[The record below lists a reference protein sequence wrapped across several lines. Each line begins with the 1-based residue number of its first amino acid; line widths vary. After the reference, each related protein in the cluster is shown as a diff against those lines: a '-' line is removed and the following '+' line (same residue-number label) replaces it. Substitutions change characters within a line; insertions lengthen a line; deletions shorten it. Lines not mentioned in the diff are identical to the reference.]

1 MTGVQTAQAP
11 RTQHRGPKLIRW
23 DNCNPRELGE
33 RLEHPAAGRGHV
45 AWRCY
50 IEACVSGKDQC
61 LLATLEYILAN
72 SGDQPLPEVVALEGV
87 VPALSC
93 PVELEH
99 SRQLRQQY
107 GKVGFVGLW
116 RGASTSGE
124 GALKS
129 RDGCIVIKGALFSL
143 AASDDSALVVV
154 LLG

>member
-11 RTQHRGPKLIRW
+11 RTQHRGPKLIRR
-23 DNCNPRELGE
+23 DNRNPRELGE

-45 AWRCY
+45 AWRCH
-50 IEACVSGKDQC
+50 IEACVSSKDHR

-72 SGDQPLPEVVALEGV
+72 SGDQPLPEVVAPEGV

-99 SRQLRQQY
+99 GRQLGQQR

-116 RGASTSGE
+116 RGAPTSGE
-124 GALKS
+124 GALKGG
-129 RDGCIVIKGALFSL
+129 DGRVVIKGALFPL